1 MKLKELLAG
10 LEILSANLDLETEIT
25 GVSYDSRQVKSGD
38 LFVALSGYTADGH
51 RFIPQAMAAGAA
63 AALCQ
68 TPPEDGTPYVQVKDS
83 RRALAVAG
91 GNFFGHPAEAMTM
104 VGITGTNGKTT
115 TTYLLKAILEARG
128 ETVGLIGTNQNMIGQ
143 EVIPTERTTPESFEL
158 QKLFARMRDAGC
170 TYVVMEV
177 SSHALFLDRVYG
189 IRYQVG
195 VFTNLTQDHL
205 DFHKT
210 MEAYCD
216 AKALL
221 FRSCETGV
229 VNAAD
234 PWTPRLPADSTCKV
248 ISFSSVSG
256 SRAGAAEPPRGKD
269 CGMDS
274 LHGTGES
281 GASEPRNPRP
291 AGGGACKAN
300 SLSGSCP
307 ADLWSENACLA
318 ADHVAFTAV
327 YGETRV
333 PVRVNIPGRFMIDN
347 ALDVLGAALALGI
360 PLEESAAVLARV
372 PHVKGRVEVVPTP
385 GKDYTVLIDYA
396 HSPDSLENVLT
407 TVKGFAKGRTVAL
420 FGCGGDRD
428 KSKRPKMG
436 RVAAGTADFVIV
448 TTDNPRTE
456 RPADIIADILP
467 GLEGSGTPY
476 EVVEDRVEAIRWAM
490 DHARAGDVIVLCG
503 KGHETYQEVGHEKRH
518 MDEREIVAE
527 YL

>member
-10 LEILSANLDLETEIT
+10 LEVLSAGADMETEIA
-25 GVSYDSRQVKSGD
+25 GVSYDSRQVKPGD
-38 LFVALSGYTADGH
+38 LFAALSGYTVDGH
-51 RFIPQAMAAGAA
+51 RFIPQAMASGAA
-63 AALCQ
+63 AVLCQ
-68 TPPEDGTPYVQVKDS
+68 VPPEEEGIPYVRVADS
-83 RRALAVAG
+83 RRALAVTGA
-91 GNFFGHPAEAMTM
+91 NFFGHPADAMTM
-104 VGITGTNGKTT
+104 VGVTGTNGKTT

-128 ETVGLIGTNQNMIGQ
+128 EKTGLIGTNQNMIGA
-143 EVIPTERTTPESFEL
+143 EALPTERTTPESFEL
-158 QKLFARMRDAGC
+158 QKLFAQMRDAGC
-170 TYVVMEV
+170 THVVMEV
-177 SSHALFLDRVYG
+177 SSHALYLDRVFG
-189 IRYQVG
+189 VRYKVG

-205 DFHKT
+205 DFHKS

-221 FRSCETGV
+221 FRNCETGV

-234 PWTPRLPADSTCKV
+234 PWTPRLMKGSACGITT
-248 ISFSSVSG
+248 FSS
-256 SRAGAAEPPRGKD
+256 
-269 CGMDS
+269 
-274 LHGTGES
+274 
-281 GASEPRNPRP
+281 
-291 AGGGACKAN
+291 AGG
-300 SLSGSCP
+300 
-307 ADLWSENACLA
+307 ADRRAEDAVLA

-327 YGETRV
+327 RGGQRV

-347 ALDVLGAALALGI
+347 TLGVLGAALALGI

-396 HSPDSLENVLT
+396 HSPDSLENVLS
-407 TVKGFAKGRTVAL
+407 TVKGFAKGRTIAL

-428 KSKRPKMG
+428 RTKRPKMG
-436 RVAAGTADFVIV
+436 RAAAGIADFLVV

-467 GLEGSGTPY
+467 GLEGTGTPY
-476 EVVEDRVEAIRWAM
+476 EVIEDRVEAIHWAM
-490 DHARAGDVIVLCG
+490 DHAGAGDVIVLCG
-503 KGHETYQEVGHEKRH
+503 KGHETYQEVGHEKHH